1 MSSETDIARNTL
13 RRLLTHD
20 MAPGEAVSAVVCAVQ
35 QLIGAQ
41 LAAVLQFEAHETFHI
56 SALPAERQAL
66 FRQPALTAYLRQ
78 AAASGTTVLW
88 RNNVPAELAQLP
100 ELSHPATALIVPFPI
115 DRNRNGV
122 MCAFDIDSA
131 DTHTPAIQ
139 AVEMLTRTLGLVLR
153 NAALEREATQL
164 HAQLEQL
171 TAEHKHEEQQLHVAM
186 LALETTSESV
196 HWLDGDGN
204 IIYANPATARELGY
218 SAEEI
223 RRLCVSDI
231 DPHVSL
237 EQFRAGSDLGQRM
250 HDGIRKFRTE
260 HLRKDGSMI
269 PVEIDADAFE
279 YEGKRY
285 IVAIGRDISERVA
298 AEKALRESEAKFSAM
313 FSLTPDP
320 LVLTRFSDGVMLE
333 ANHSFCAVFGYEAG
347 EVVGQTTLPDGINLW
362 TDGELREQW
371 QEQLER
377 SGELTG
383 YETPLRR
390 KDGSI
395 ITVLMSAKV
404 IEMGGER
411 CVIVD
416 AHDITR
422 RKEIEQALRREKAEQ
437 GELIRKLEEA
447 QSQLLQSEK
456 LASIGQLAAGIAHEI
471 NNPIGY
477 VGSNLST
484 LQGYIEDLLE
494 LVTVY
499 ESGEPLLQREPQLF
513 ERITQIKDKSDIA
526 FLRDDIRSLIAESM
540 DGANRVRRIVQDLRD
555 FSRVGATEW
564 QRYDIHSGL
573 DSTINVVWNEIKY
586 KAELVR
592 EYGTVPE
599 VDCIPSQLNQVFMNL
614 LVNAAQAIAERGTIT
629 IHTDC
634 VAGMA
639 RVAVSDTGQ
648 GILPENLAKLFDPF
662 FTTKP
667 VGQGTGL
674 GLSVSYGIIKHHGGH
689 IDVRSEPGKGTTFT
703 VCLPLDHPPTDD
715 EENPTPG

>member
-1 MSSETDIARNTL
+1 M
-13 RRLLTHD
+13 RLGGGFLALACAEVRGECRD
-20 MAPGEAVSAVVCAVQ
+20 RIVAAPPDQILGE
-35 QLIGAQ
+35 
-41 LAAVLQFEAHETFHI
+41 
-56 SALPAERQAL
+56 
-66 FRQPALTAYLRQ
+66 PALL
-78 AAASGTTVLW
+78 
-88 RNNVPAELAQLP
+88 
-100 ELSHPATALIVPFPI
+100 
-115 DRNRNGV
+115 
-122 MCAFDIDSA
+122 
-131 DTHTPAIQ
+131 
-139 AVEMLTRTLGLVLR
+139 LG
-153 NAALEREATQL
+153 N
-164 HAQLEQL
+164 
-171 TAEHKHEEQQLHVAM
+171 
-186 LALETTSESV
+186 
-196 HWLDGDGN
+196 
-204 IIYANPATARELGY
+204 
-218 SAEEI
+218 
-223 RRLCVSDI
+223 
-231 DPHVSL
+231 
-237 EQFRAGSDLGQRM
+237 QR
-250 HDGIRKFRTE
+250 
-260 HLRKDGSMI
+260 
-269 PVEIDADAFE
+269 VAFE
-279 YEGKRY
+279 FLG
-285 IVAIGRDISERVA
+285 IDD
-298 AEKALRESEAKFSAM
+298 REI
-313 FSLTPDP
+313 
-320 LVLTRFSDGVMLE
+320 
-333 ANHSFCAVFGYEAG
+333 EAG
-347 EVVGQTTLPDGINLW
+347 LQTTLPDGINVW